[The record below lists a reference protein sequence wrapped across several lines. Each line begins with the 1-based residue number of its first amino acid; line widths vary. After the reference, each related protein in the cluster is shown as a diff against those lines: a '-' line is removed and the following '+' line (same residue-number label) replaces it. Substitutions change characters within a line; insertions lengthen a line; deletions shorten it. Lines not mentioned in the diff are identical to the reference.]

1 MMFRPLIAAAYVIGL
16 FIPFAVSA
24 APEVGQPAPEFT
36 AVAADGSSVNL
47 TELRGKTVVLEWTND
62 GCPFVQKHYNSG
74 NMQQTQSAAVEDGAV
89 WFQVISSA
97 PGTQGHA
104 DAEQA
109 VALNEQRNVTAVTN
123 VLLDEEGTVARAY
136 GAQVTPHMYII
147 DGEGVLQYMGAID
160 SIPTGRTEDIA
171 EATNY
176 VVEALTAM
184 QTGETVPNPV
194 TRPYGCTVKYAS

>member
-1 MMFRPLIAAAYVIGL
+1 MMLRPLIAAC
-16 FIPFAVSA
+16 AVSWFVPGSAFA
-24 APEVGQPAPEFT
+24 APEIGQPAPQFE
-36 AVAADGSSVNL
+36 AVAADGSNVSL
-47 TELRGKTVVLEWTND
+47 TDLRGKTVVLEWTND

-74 NMQQTQSAAVEDGAV
+74 NMQQTQATAVEGGAV

-104 DAEQA
+104 DAA
-109 VALNEQRNVTAVTN
+109 RAMALNEQRNVTDVTN
-123 VLLDEEGTVARAY
+123 VLLDEEGAVARAY
-136 GAQVTPHMYII
+136 GAQVTPHLYII

-184 QTGETVPNPV
+184 QAGEAVPNPV